1 MPEYLAPDV
10 YVEEIDTGSKPIE
23 GVSTST
29 AAFVGVAERGP
40 VDVPILVTSYGEYTR
55 WFGDTLNPLDYPDH
69 CFLPPAVEGF
79 FTNGGKRLYVIRVV
93 NSAMADRANTIL
105 FGRTGTAAA
114 TTTVLGGA
122 RTGATTIVAINGT
135 GFLAPP
141 QWVQIGDGSTAE
153 FRETVA
159 PMPPANDVA
168 LRMALKFGYQDGAV
182 ITTVDHFPVASL
194 VAAASAQLDVATMPG
209 DTSIRISGAGA
220 IVAGQ
225 MLRLGTDAAGDDEY
239 VFADAA
245 PAAVAPAPRQVLLR
259 TPVALAHPG
268 GAGNA
273 VDILNALPA
282 VPATPAERTFL
293 DAPAQAGQSVLF
305 LNNRGAFATAGD
317 VVRISGASRIEVR
330 RLGQLGEFTL
340 GAPAYELYPAGATVE
355 AVTLP
360 LEATVRHLNTDAK
373 QGDNF
378 VDLDNIVGLAAGS
391 VIQIGLSTDVHR
403 EFLTITDLPGAG
415 GAATGGKV
423 LLSGALQKAWITG
436 DEVRLV
442 TAVNRTAPGTAAVAL
457 AAARGNATLITG
469 RRTGFGATSFLQ
481 VQVSPGKAFYHFIN
495 AAPTAVTP
503 TPLTLNAPLN
513 LPHLGGEPLVVS
525 QPLFDVDALDA
536 GAWGNRLRVAV
547 HDSDPPL
554 VRTMIRTILDST
566 HLRLVSANGI
576 EAGTV
581 LERTD
586 AAGIVVGTFKVIGLE
601 RQSDFLIT
609 LDAAT
614 PLGGAAV
621 GDAINSREFQLDV
634 FLLRQP
640 DPAVPSRS
648 DMVLASESFPNLSM
662 DSRHS
667 RYIHKVIGTTWGT
680 TPGLDDDGNPLR
692 KADLRSEGSSWFIRV
707 FDGASAADKLT
718 VRLGPKPLTDTL
730 PSGVKRPARLRL
742 TLGNDAI
749 GALSDATY
757 VGTPNIE
764 PEQRTGLFALENEE
778 DISIVACPGQTGQQL
793 QGALIAHCEYMRY
806 RFAVL
811 DGPRP
816 PKDSLNDAQ
825 NQRQN
830 FDSKY
835 AAFYHPWVVIP
846 DPYPM
851 NLAKIPDYPIPP
863 SGHMIGIYA
872 RTDIERG
879 VHKAPANEVV
889 RGVIG
894 LQRRLNKGEHDI
906 LNPYPVN
913 INVIRDFRS
922 NSRGIRV
929 YGGRVIT
936 SDPDWKYVNV
946 RRLLIFIEASIN
958 RGLQWV
964 VFEPNA
970 EPLWSRVRRSISNF
984 LTLVWRNG
992 GLEGAKVEEAFF
1004 VKCDRTTMTQTDI
1017 DSGRLI
1023 CVVGV
1028 APVKPA
1034 EFVIVRIGLW
1044 TAHADD

>member
-69 CFLPPAVEGF
+69 CFLPHAVEGF
-79 FTNGGKRLYVIRVV
+79 FTNGGKRLYVVRVA
-93 NSAMADRANTIL
+93 NSAMADRASATL
-105 FGRTGTAAA
+105 YRDDTAAPA
-114 TTTVLGGA
+114 ASTLLGGA
-122 RTGATTIVAINGT
+122 KTGASTIVALDGG
-135 GFLAPP
+135 GFTAANKTI
-141 QWVQIGDGSTAE
+141 QIGDGSTTE
-153 FRETVA
+153 YGITDTFPA
-159 PMPPANDVA
+159 PNDVT
-168 LRMALKFGYQDGAV
+168 LRMPLTYGYQETAAGA
-182 ITTVDHFPVASL
+182 TVEHFVPGAL
-194 VAAASAQLDVATMPG
+194 VLQGGAAAKLEADVEPGAT
-209 DTSIRISGAGA
+209 TIRISGPGT

-225 MLRLGTDAAGDDEY
+225 ILRLGTVAGGDDEY
-239 VFADAA
+239 VFADAP
-245 PAAVAPAPRQVLLR
+245 PAASSGIRDVTLR
-259 TPVALAHPG
+259 TPPALFH
-268 GAGNA
+268 AGTAGQA
-273 VDILNALPA
+273 VDILDL
-282 VPATPAERTFL
+282 TG
-293 DAPAQAGQSVLF
+293 APAQTTFLTAPVHADESVLF
-305 LNNRGAFATAGD
+305 LNNRAGFTTAGD
-317 VVRISGASRIEVR
+317 IVRIAGGGRTEIRRI
-330 RLGQLGEFTL
+330 GELAKFGLAVPT
-340 GAPAYELYPAGATVE
+340 YDVYPVGSIVE
-355 AVTLP
+355 SVAMP
-360 LEATVRHLNTDAK
+360 LEATVRKLTADAK
-373 QGDNF
+373 AGNNF
-378 VDLDNIVGLAAGS
+378 LELDNITGLIAYES
-391 VIQIGLSTDVHR
+391 VIQIGKSTDPQR
-403 EFLTITDLPGAG
+403 EYLTITDVPLAG
-415 GAATGGKV
+415 TSATAGKV
-423 LLSGALQKAWITG
+423 LLSAPLQFDRVVATAEIY
-436 DEVRLV
+436 RV
-442 TAVNRTAPGTAAVAL
+442 TAVTRNTPGTTATAIQT
-457 AAARGNATLITG
+457 ARGGASLIAAQ
-469 RRTGFGATSFLQ
+469 RTGYAPLPSYLR
-481 VQVSPGKAFYHFIN
+481 VWASPGKAYYHFIT
-495 AAPTAVTP
+495 AAPAAVTP
-503 TPLTLNAPLN
+503 KPITLKAVLK
-513 LPHLGGEPLVVS
+513 LPHVSGESLILSVPSFKVI
-525 QPLFDVDALDA
+525 ALDA

-554 VRTMIRTILDST
+554 VRTTIRSILDST
-566 HLRLVSANGI
+566 HLRLVSANGV

-581 LERTD
+581 LERRD
-586 AAGIVVGTFKVIGLE
+586 AAGQVVARYKVTGIE

-609 LDAAT
+609 VDAAFS
-614 PLGGAAV
+614 LAGAAV
-621 GDAINSREFQLDV
+621 GDAITSSEFQLDV

-648 DMVLASESFPNLSM
+648 AMVLASESFANLSM

-667 RYIHKVIGTTWGT
+667 RYVGKVIGTTWGT

-692 KADLRSEGSSWFIRV
+692 KVDLRSEGSSWFIRI
-707 FDGASAADKLT
+707 FDDATDAIRRTL
-718 VRLGPKPLTDTL
+718 RPGPKPLTDTL
-730 PSGVKRPARLRL
+730 PSGAQRPARLPL
-742 TLGNDAI
+742 SGGNDAI
-749 GALSDATY
+749 GAISDPTY
-757 VGTPNIE
+757 IGLPNIE
-764 PEQRTGLFALENEE
+764 PEQRTGIFALENEE

-793 QGALIAHCEYMRY
+793 QGALIAHCEFMRY

-846 DPYPM
+846 DPYPV

-863 SGHMIGIYA
+863 SGHMVGIYA

-970 EPLWSRVRRSISNF
+970 EPLWARVRRSISNF